1 MSVVIKS
8 NNVARN
14 HFGTSKMLGTT
25 PELELQKY
33 KARVIAD
40 GGVIKD
46 EDRTLKAFELLFNA
60 KCYGHMT
67 TYISGS
73 FGVKFSSSSKLS
85 KLYAIDGVDLIVKI
99 FGNGIAPSLDANN
112 CIDFS
117 SNAKGIGADG
127 ALFTT
132 ENQHILSK
140 VGNFGFGIK
149 TPKDFKTTSVT
160 DTSISAATWH
170 DERNNRAKIISV
182 STRGDYFT
190 SGVAKP
196 QFNPVTA
203 NISEVQVA
211 YRDDSTHVLLANTM
225 LSLKTGYRKGSLAT
239 SVDGEIFKEATTE
252 SFYLDFGGA
261 YQSYGTIFNNIVVS
275 DFFFANQL
283 TEYQAKVLSAFQ

>member
-8 NNVARN
+8 NNIATN

-25 PELELQKY
+25 PEIEFQKY
-33 KARVIAD
+33 KNRVIAD

-46 EDRTLKAFELLFNA
+46 EARTLKAFELLFNA

-149 TPKDFKTTSVT
+149 TPKDFKTTSIT
-160 DTSISAATWH
+160 DMLISAATWH
-170 DERNNRAKIISV
+170 DERNNRAKIITL
-182 STRGDYFT
+182 STSAEYFQFST
-190 SGVAKP
+190 AKP
-196 QFNPVTA
+196 PFNPIVA
-203 NISEVQVA
+203 NISDSANLA
-211 YRDDSTHVLLANTM
+211 YHSDTSHVFVANT
-225 LSLKTGYRKGSLAT
+225 LSSLKTGYRKGSLTT
-239 SVDGEIFKEATTE
+239 SVGGEIFKEATTE

-283 TEYQAKVLSAFQ
+283 TDSQAKMLSAF